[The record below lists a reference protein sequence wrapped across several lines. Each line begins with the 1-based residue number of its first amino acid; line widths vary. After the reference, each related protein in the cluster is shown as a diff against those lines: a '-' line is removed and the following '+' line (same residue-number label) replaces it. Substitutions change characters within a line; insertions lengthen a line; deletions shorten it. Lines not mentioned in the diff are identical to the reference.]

1 MRVFDGFTYNGESG
15 MLALRIQELRNV
27 VDIHIVV
34 ESTKTFSGDDRSIIY
49 DPTIIPEGLRHKV
62 VHVVVDDSPGDGDA
76 WSREHH
82 QRDAIRRGL
91 PDDVV
96 AEDILLIS
104 DVDEIPNPKAVEWLR
119 HESVLR
125 GVWAFRMDF
134 YYYDTDHLKAQKWFH
149 ARAIAA
155 SCPTPPSIIR
165 RGAID
170 GGVIP
175 VHGGWHLSYFM
186 TADQIA
192 DKIRSFS
199 HQEYNRIEFTDPG
212 AIRARIRNNKDLFDR
227 PDEHFIHVDH
237 AELPVHI
244 GMLIHD
250 KPCTND
256 PESTNHPS
264 YNILE

>member
-15 MLALRIQELRNV
+15 MLNLRIQELRHV
-27 VDIHIVV
+27 VDLHILV
-34 ESTKTFSGDDRSIIY
+34 ESTKTFSGAERPIMY
-49 DPTIIPEGLRHKV
+49 DPTTIPDGLRHKV

-96 AEDILLIS
+96 AEDILMIS
-104 DVDEIPNPKAVEWLR
+104 DVDEIPNPRAVEWLLR
-119 HESVLR
+119 QEPILR

-149 ARAIAA
+149 ARAVAA
-155 SCPTPPSIIR
+155 SCPTPPSIVR
-165 RGAID
+165 MGPID

-199 HQEYNRIEFTDPG
+199 HQEYNTPEFTDPG
-212 AIRARIRNNKDLFDR
+212 AISDRIHNNKDLFDR
-227 PDEHFIHVDH
+227 PDEHFVCVDN
-237 AELPVHI
+237 AELPAHI
-244 GMLIHD
+244 ALIE
-250 KPCTND
+250 P
-256 PESTNHPS
+256 PPQA
-264 YNILE
+264 